1 MRISELSRVTG
12 VPSPTIKYY
21 VREGLLPPGE
31 RTNRNQAQY
40 GERHVRRIKLVRAL
54 VEVGGL
60 SIATA
65 RDVLAKID
73 APELDMLTSIG
84 KAQFAMSTPPQRQP
98 GDEEDWEDAAR
109 RVDELVTRRG
119 WRSVPTNPARS
130 TLASALVALER
141 LGQQDKLDLLD
152 TYAEAAERIVA
163 AEIEVLLSRPDV
175 DSMAEGLVVWT
186 ALGDVMLSS
195 LRRIA
200 QENVATARLAGVPAR
215 SADEAETGD
224 EDKGEGEGEEPTA
237 EA

>member
-1 MRISELSRVTG
+1 MRIAELSRVTG
-12 VPSPTIKYY
+12 VPAPTIKYY

-40 GERHVRRIKLVRAL
+40 DERHVRRIKLVRAL
-54 VEVGGL
+54 VEAGGL

-73 APELDMLTSIG
+73 APEHDMLTAVG
-84 KAQFAMSTPPQRQP
+84 KAQFAMSTPPQRQE
-98 GDEEDWEDAAR
+98 GDEEAWEAATR
-109 RVDELVTRRG
+109 RVDDLIARRG
-119 WRSVPTNPARS
+119 WHSVPTNPARR

-141 LGQQDKLDLLD
+141 LGQYDKLDLLD

-163 AEIEVLLSRPDV
+163 AEIEVLLRRPDV

-200 QENVATARLAGVPAR
+200 QEDAATPRLGGVSARPG
-215 SADEAETGD
+215 
-224 EDKGEGEGEEPTA
+224 GEGPENGTA
-237 EA
+237 S